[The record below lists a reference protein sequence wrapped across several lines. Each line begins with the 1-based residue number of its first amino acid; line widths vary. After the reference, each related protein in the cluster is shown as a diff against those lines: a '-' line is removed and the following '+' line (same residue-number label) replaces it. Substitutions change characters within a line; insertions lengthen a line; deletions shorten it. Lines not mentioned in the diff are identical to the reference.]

1 MKRVTITVSNE
12 VLASV
17 ITALAPLDVDFS
29 VKTVETA
36 QASKPSPVVEEP
48 TAVSEVAPPKR
59 TLQRKDASG
68 RTVADVIID
77 KLMNAGRKVTLQELG
92 ITLRSMGFAPNTV
105 HGTVSALKA
114 KNLVLRE
121 DIYVI
126 PRRDKI
132 NEYRGTA
139 MIKAGDANVEPAAPT
154 NQ

>member
-48 TAVSEVAPPKR
+48 TALRQKSAFKPKR

-68 RTVADVIID
+68 RTVSDVILD
-77 KLMNAGRKVTLQELG
+77 KLMNAGRKVSINELS
-92 ITLRSMGFAPNTV
+92 ITLKKWG
-105 HGTVSALKA
+105 
-114 KNLVLRE
+114 LRQTL
-121 DIYVI
+121 YMA
-126 PRRDKI
+126 RLAR
-132 NEYRGTA
+132 
-139 MIKAGDANVEPAAPT
+139 
-154 NQ
+154 